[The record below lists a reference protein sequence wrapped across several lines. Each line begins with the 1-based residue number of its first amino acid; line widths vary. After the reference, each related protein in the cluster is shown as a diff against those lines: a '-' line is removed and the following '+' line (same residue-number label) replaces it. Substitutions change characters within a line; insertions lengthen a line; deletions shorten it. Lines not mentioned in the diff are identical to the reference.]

1 MYAKTQDPTQPQTQ
15 TPGQILA
22 RYRQSAPV
30 NVIALAG
37 EFGLNVWEM
46 HSLPPNISGKIF
58 RDPLNGGKSGFSI
71 AVNASEAYTRK
82 RFTIAHEIA
91 HFILHRSK
99 LENGDLVDDSMYRS
113 GLSTREEAD
122 ANRLA
127 ADIIMPRSLI
137 SQLVKAGNRDVATLA
152 SLFQVSLPAMQI
164 RLGIPVA

>member
-1 MYAKTQDPTQPQTQ
+1 
-15 TPGQILA
+15 
-22 RYRQSAPV
+22 
-30 NVIALAG
+30 VIALAG

-46 HSLPPNISGKIF
+46 HSLPSNISGKIF
-58 RDPLNGGKSGFSI
+58 RDPLNGGRSGFSI

-113 GLSTREEAD
+113 GLSSREEAD

-127 ADIIMPRSLI
+127 ADILMPRPLI
-137 SQLVKAGNRDVATLA
+137 SQLVEAGNRDVATLA